1 MKIKNILLLAF
12 LKSVKSDARNKT
24 VRDKDD
30 RPYGECPC
38 GRIGMIDHH
47 RLGVLN
53 KRGNSMNNDSF
64 SAPYILRISYEWIQA
79 QYVDGAKCA
88 IVD

>member
-30 RPYGECPC
+30 QQYGECPC
-38 GRIGMIDHH
+38 GRIGMID

-53 KRGNSMNNDSF
+53 KGCHSMDNDSL
-64 SAPYILRISYEWIQA
+64 SALFTLRIPYEWIQTR
-79 QYVDGAKCA
+79 VEGAKCVV
-88 IVD
+88 ID

>member
-12 LKSVKSDARNKT
+12 FKSVKSDARNKT
-24 VRDKDD
+24 VNVRDKDD
-30 RPYGECPC
+30 QQYGECPC
-38 GRIGMIDHH
+38 GRIGMID

-53 KRGNSMNNDSF
+53 KGCHSMNNDSF
-64 SAPYILRISYEWIQA
+64 SALFTLRIPYEWIQTR
-79 QYVDGAKCA
+79 VEGAKCV

>member
-24 VRDKDD
+24 VNVRDKDD
-30 RPYGECPC
+30 QQYGECPC

-47 RLGVLN
+47 RLGV
-53 KRGNSMNNDSF
+53 
-64 SAPYILRISYEWIQA
+64 
-79 QYVDGAKCA
+79 
-88 IVD
+88 